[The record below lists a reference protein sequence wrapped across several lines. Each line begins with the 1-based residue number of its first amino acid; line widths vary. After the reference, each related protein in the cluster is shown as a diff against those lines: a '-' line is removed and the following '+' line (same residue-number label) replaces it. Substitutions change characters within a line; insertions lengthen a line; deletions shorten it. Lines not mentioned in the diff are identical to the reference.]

1 MAQDFIQCW
10 LNAIIA
16 LEDAEKQ
23 KIIKLLRDIENSTTG
38 SGQGELLTALCQ
50 AEKQIQ
56 AKVAY
61 LQGLIS
67 QAAAAV
73 VKLENALNGAYC
85 PEVATLKTVIE
96 GASAI
101 AALELLDQQRSLTGL
116 QLTMGSLNGK
126 VSINEVLGKQAAQ
139 FRELMEKL

>member
-10 LNAIIA
+10 LDAIA
-16 LEDAEKQ
+16 GLEAAERN
-23 KIIKLLRDIENSTTG
+23 KIIKLLRDIENRTTG

-67 QAAAAV
+67 QAAAAIV
-73 VKLENALNGAYC
+73 NLENTLNGKYC
-85 PEVATLKTVIE
+85 PEVSTLKTVIE

-116 QLTMGSLNGK
+116 QLTMGSLDGK
-126 VSINEVLGKQAAQ
+126 VSVNEALGKQAAQ